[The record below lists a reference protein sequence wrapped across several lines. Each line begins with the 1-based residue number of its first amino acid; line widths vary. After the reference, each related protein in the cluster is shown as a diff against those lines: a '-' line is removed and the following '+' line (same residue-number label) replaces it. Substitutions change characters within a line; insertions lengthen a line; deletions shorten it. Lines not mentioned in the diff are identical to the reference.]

1 MTYTSQRWLDGGQST
16 DRLADSGYVT
26 LTSMEENLCFM
37 VTIQSGDFKVCRT
50 PVENA
55 ATQSSVVFN
64 ASSKVALRHRFNVG
78 QQTPTDRPRGST
90 RTLGRDPMEVTSS
103 GRSRVVGGGLPEQER
118 YDRDRQLITTKKEKK
133 KVKIRRA
140 NT

>member
-1 MTYTSQRWLDGGQST
+1 
-16 DRLADSGYVT
+16 
-26 LTSMEENLCFM
+26 M
-37 VTIQSGDFKVCRT
+37 VAIQPGDFKVCRT

-78 QQTPTDRPRGST
+78 QRTPTDRPRGST

-118 YDRDRQLITTKKEKK
+118 YDRDRQLITKYKK
-133 KVKIRRA
+133 KGK
-140 NT
+140 NTQGQYLNDRTGLVS